1 MASLAR
7 RERFELPD
15 QVRKFFEGDWEV
27 PAFPIEEYQ
36 DGNSMVIRAEL
47 PNINPEQDLD
57 VTVSDGMLH
66 IKGERREQTDHKGR
80 NGYRSEFRYG
90 SFTREVALPSGAS
103 QDDVTA
109 SYNDGVLEVR
119 VPVPEVGPSSKKV
132 PISRG

>member
-7 RERFELPD
+7 RERFELPE
-15 QVRKFFEGDWEV
+15 QVRKFFDGDWEV

-36 DGNSMVIRAEL
+36 DGSSMVIRAEL

-66 IKGERREQTDHKGR
+66 ITGQRREQSEHKGR
-80 NGYRSEFRYG
+80 HGYRSEFRYG
-90 SFTREVALPSGAS
+90 SFTREIALPSGAG

-109 SYNDGVLEVR
+109 TYNDGVLEVR

>member
-7 RERFELPD
+7 RERFELPE
-15 QVRKFFEGDWEV
+15 QVRKFFDGDWEV

-36 DGNSMVIRAEL
+36 DGSSLVIRAEL
-47 PNINPEQDLD
+47 PNINPDQDLD
-57 VTVSDGMLH
+57 VTVSDGMLR
-66 IKGERREQTDHKGR
+66 IKGERREQAEHKGR
-80 NGYRSEFRYG
+80 HGYRSEFHYG
-90 SFTREVALPSGAS
+90 SFTREVALPAGAG

-109 SYNDGVLEVR
+109 TYNDGVLEVR